1 MTRIA
6 YPSLS
11 RRNVLIGGIAAV
23 LLSTTSFTFP
33 AAAETVVEEPMLFD
47 FDSFSARM
55 RDLAQTPYV
64 PASFVMPEGFDGL
77 GYDSYRLIQFR
88 PDRGYWADEDYG
100 YQVQAF
106 HLGWLYPEPVRLF
119 EIREGVAEPIAFG
132 PEDFDYR
139 SEDLAR
145 AAQSADEFP
154 GVAGFRLNY
163 PLNRPEALDELISFL
178 GASYF
183 RALGRDNIYGLSARG
198 LVIDSWTQGAE
209 EFPTFTEFYLE
220 RPTGPG
226 PLVVY
231 AAMQSPS
238 VTGAYRFEIDPGGE
252 DRQET
257 IIDVTARLYFRE
269 DVGELGVAPLT
280 SMFLFDAVNR
290 SDFDDYRPQVHD
302 SNGLSVT
309 RESGEVLWRP
319 LLNTAS
325 LGNSYLWENNPKAF
339 GLYQRGRRFEDYQD
353 AGAHYER
360 RPSVRVEPVGEWG
373 QGHVRLVEIPARLEA
388 DDNIVA
394 FWIPAEPA
402 RKGEE
407 REFRYRLI
415 WGDLDPRNEDA
426 VAHVIDT
433 RTGQGGVSGVENAET
448 LRKFVVDFAGD
459 VLDGHTIGATVD
471 VYTSISSGTIVS
483 STLSE
488 LPATGNWRLVLDVEI
503 EGSDPVEL
511 KAYLIEGGR
520 ALTESWLFQWRP
532 AS

>member
-1 MTRIA
+1 
-6 YPSLS
+6 
-11 RRNVLIGGIAAV
+11 
-23 LLSTTSFTFP
+23 
-33 AAAETVVEEPMLFD
+33 
-47 FDSFSARM
+47 
-55 RDLAQTPYV
+55 
-64 PASFVMPEGFDGL
+64 
-77 GYDSYRLIQFR
+77 
-88 PDRGYWADEDYG
+88 
-100 YQVQAF
+100 
-106 HLGWLYPEPVRLF
+106 
-119 EIREGVAEPIAFG
+119 
-132 PEDFDYR
+132 
-139 SEDLAR
+139 
-145 AAQSADEFP
+145 
-154 GVAGFRLNY
+154 
-163 PLNRPEALDELISFL
+163 
-178 GASYF
+178 
-183 RALGRDNIYGLSARG
+183 
-198 LVIDSWTQGAE
+198 
-209 EFPTFTEFYLE
+209 
-220 RPTGPG
+220 
-226 PLVVY
+226 
-231 AAMQSPS
+231 
-238 VTGAYRFEIDPGGE
+238 
-252 DRQET
+252 
-257 IIDVTARLYFRE
+257 
-269 DVGELGVAPLT
+269 
-280 SMFLFDAVNR
+280 MFLFDAVNR

-319 LLNTAS
+319 LLNTPS